1 MQLDNKTQSIDNLLG
16 QLTLISDETFPDEE
30 TSAAIKDRLLSH
42 PLKNALFVVLYDYKT
57 RIALSTRNSIETE
70 ENNAQLMRLD
80 NMLIAE
86 EVVAPDGS
94 MRQMP
99 ENYMA
104 DQPEY
109 REKLL
114 EIRESYANSM
124 NVYSSDLNTFN
135 HHVAVLLRQQQ
146 NVRPITQQEIQ
157 RMLEIIQRKWSRFQI
172 QLKQTTCENLVNL
185 RHRLLD
191 QRRKRRN
198 HSKKATE
205 VLNHYFQTHISNP
218 YPSEEDKLELARQCQ
233 ITVNQV
239 SNWFGNRRIRYK
251 KSRMKQQ
258 QQSHPYV
265 PAAQNPLSTPN
276 PYAVLPD
283 LYSSIGLHNSNS
295 PYAYNF

>member
-1 MQLDNKTQSIDNLLG
+1 MPIMQLDNKTQSIDNLLG

-114 EIRESYANSM
+114 EIRESYAKSM
-124 NVYSSDLNTFN
+124 NVYSNDLNTFN

-198 HSKKATE
+198 HSKK
-205 VLNHYFQTHISNP
+205 SNRSVEP
-218 YPSEEDKLELARQCQ
+218 LLPNSH
-233 ITVNQV
+233 
-239 SNWFGNRRIRYK
+239 
-251 KSRMKQQ
+251 
-258 QQSHPYV
+258 QQS
-265 PAAQNPLSTPN
+265 LSKRRRQ
-276 PYAVLPD
+276 VGVG
-283 LYSSIGLHNSNS
+283 SSMSNYRQSGVKLVRKSANSIQEKSNETTTIS
-295 PYAYNF
+295 FLRSCCSKPSLNAEPIRRTS